1 MNYDLQF
8 KIYKD
13 KKMNQYLTENS
24 QWYKY
29 LNRSDSNYKL
39 FLNGYKKY
47 NRELNTN
54 KFNNAIDTIDTVNSI
69 FKIIN

>member
-1 MNYDLQF
+1 MDYELQI
-8 KIYKD
+8 KINKD
-13 KKMNQYLTENS
+13 KKLVEYLKLNS

-29 LNRSDSNYKL
+29 LNRSNDNYQM

-47 NRELNTN
+47 NREHQSK
-54 KFNNAIDTIDTVNSI
+54 KFNNALDTIDTVNSI